1 MPVMEGADIGLKW
14 ATVFMACVG
23 ACFMF
28 LSLFCFLFS
37 FNFVKNPSLS
47 TKFAAEVFES
57 VFLFTIAVIFLIAGI
72 IFLVYAAEF
81 ELRL

>member
-1 MPVMEGADIGLKW
+1 MPVMEEVRLKLKW
-14 ATVFMACVG
+14 ASVFMACTG
-23 ACFMF
+23 AAFMF

-37 FNFVKNPSLS
+37 FNLIKNPSLS
-47 TKFAAEVFES
+47 TKFAAEVFGS

-72 IFLVYAAEF
+72 VFLVYAAEF